1 MSALKM
7 EGADNVVTEMIFS
20 EMRELAASQE
30 NLKIQL
36 AKETSRNLTV
46 SETEI
51 RFFLSRLSSGNISE
65 KRYKKALINIFINR
79 IYLYD
84 DGPVDIYFNTQETPF
99 TVDISNIDFNE
110 ASQIEG
116 SCAKQNGSP

>member
-1 MSALKM
+1 
-7 EGADNVVTEMIFS
+7 I
-20 EMRELAASQE
+20 
-30 NLKIQL
+30 
-36 AKETSRNLTV
+36 
-46 SETEI
+46 SETET

-84 DGPVDIYFNTQETPF
+84 DGRADIYFNTQETPF
-99 TVDISNIDFNE
+99 AVDITNTDFNE

-116 SCAKQNGSP
+116 SCVTRNGSPCCRKLRRTEKPRPGKAGAFSCLLSGQRV